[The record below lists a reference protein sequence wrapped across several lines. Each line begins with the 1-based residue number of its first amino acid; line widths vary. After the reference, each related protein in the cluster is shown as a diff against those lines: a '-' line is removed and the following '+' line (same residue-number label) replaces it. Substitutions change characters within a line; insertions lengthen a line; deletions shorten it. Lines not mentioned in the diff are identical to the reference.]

1 MRKNIAALV
10 MAGLIGVMAS
20 GCVGQTKGS
29 AGESTEVSTAASIA
43 ASIAASTAASEG
55 ESTAASAAVETS
67 GEASKADA
75 EESEME
81 TAGEEAV
88 TVNDGEEAGNAGSG
102 ENGGP
107 GGNRPGGPGGNGGNR
122 GNRGGGTDKSAD
134 AKLQAMIADVAPQFQ
149 LMTYEDAETGTSL
162 QYQLYIPGNYDE
174 SRSYPLIQFIPDSSV
189 VGRDADY
196 VLTQGWGGLIWATE
210 EEQAKHPAF
219 VFVPIFTETVVDDSF
234 NHSEQIDVA
243 VRALKAL
250 TGEYSIDTS
259 RLYTTGQSMGG
270 MTSFYLNIAY
280 PDLFAAS
287 LFVGSQWDTHLLDI
301 LEDEDFFYIVAAGD
315 PRASAG
321 QAELMSVFDAD
332 GAAYSH
338 AEWSAQDDA
347 GTQNSAVAAML
358 EEGNRGNFITFTLGS
373 TTADGSTGNSMAG
386 EHMTSFDYAYKIE
399 AVRDWLFAQSG
410 EAAL

>member
-107 GGNRPGGPGGNGGNR
+107 GGNRPGGPGGNG